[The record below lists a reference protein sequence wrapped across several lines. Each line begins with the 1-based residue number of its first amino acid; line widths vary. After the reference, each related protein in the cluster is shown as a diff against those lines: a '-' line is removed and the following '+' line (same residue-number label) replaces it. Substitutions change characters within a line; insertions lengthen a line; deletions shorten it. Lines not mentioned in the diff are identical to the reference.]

1 MLEVID
7 SIRTDVESNYEKVAN
22 RFNKTSGS
30 EKIYERKEYIILK
43 VKKGY
48 IVYNTKRV

>member
-30 EKIYERKEYIILK
+30 EKYMKEKSILF
-43 VKKGY
+43 
-48 IVYNTKRV
+48 